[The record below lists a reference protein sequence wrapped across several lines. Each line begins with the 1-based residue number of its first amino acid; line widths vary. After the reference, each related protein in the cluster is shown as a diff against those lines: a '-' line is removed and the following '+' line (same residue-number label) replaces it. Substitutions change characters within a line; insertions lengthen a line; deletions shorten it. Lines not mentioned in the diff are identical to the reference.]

1 MKLINEIIVPY
12 LTKKKNELH
21 LPQDHP
27 SLLIMDVF
35 RGQMTE
41 EVLEK
46 LKCNNIFLVRVPAN
60 MSHIF
65 QPLDL
70 TVNGHFKQYMKK
82 NLSTWYSEQISLALE
97 NGEKLENINISFKI
111 TVLKP
116 LHAKWL
122 VEFYNHITSGEKREI
137 ITRGFERAGMTH
149 ALELGSSKLPE
160 LDPFAEFSTLASG
173 NELLDQSL
181 RDEEYLQ
188 SFTNERVDSDDS
200 DWGEDFDRNVFEDV
214 ID

>member
-1 MKLINEIIVPY
+1 MRTISFLC
-12 LTKKKNELH
+12 
-21 LPQDHP
+21 
-27 SLLIMDVF
+27 
-35 RGQMTE
+35 GQ
-41 EVLEK
+41 
-46 LKCNNIFLVRVPAN
+46 FLC
-60 MSHIF
+60 
-65 QPLDL
+65 
-70 TVNGHFKQYMKK
+70 
-82 NLSTWYSEQISLALE
+82 
-97 NGEKLENINISFKI
+97 NISFKI

-137 ITRGFERAGMTH
+137 ITRGFERAGITH

-160 LDPFAEFSTLASG
+160 LDPLAEFSTLVSG

-181 RDEEYLQ
+181 PDEEYLQ

-200 DWGEDFDRNVFEDV
+200 DWGEDFDRNLFEDV